1 MQKQNLKLLIVDDEK
16 DICLSAQA
24 YFVKRGLT
32 VSTAGSGIE
41 ALFLIPIFKPDIIVL
56 DLTLNDLSGEEVL
69 KKLREND
76 KETKVIVITG
86 NFYPEEKIEEIT
98 ALGVSAYLNKVKFG
112 LPELEEMINRVA
124 ARTPALK
131 KTRPRARA

>member
-24 YFVKRGLT
+24 YFVKRGLS

-76 KETKVIVITG
+76 KEAKVIVITG